1 MDVSF
6 NILECFDE
14 NICNLDITRN
24 YIYVLQLVDDR
35 YYVGRT
41 GNILRRIQEHFTGCG
56 ALYTM
61 KFKPLKLIEVTEE
74 LKNTDEKNKTLEI
87 MNKYG
92 WEKVRGA
99 HWCSLEIKKPN
110 IEKNKKHK
118 VNKVKK
124 EVEYDIDKNIREL
137 YCSENKNII
146 DISEMLNITPGLVAF
161 RLEKTNIVNRRQ
173 LSRGYFEYIGS
184 DLYKINIE
192 RRKEKR
198 EKNSTI
204 IIETNNVPSTKL
216 DLTNIKQ
223 RIRDKILNAKSCE
236 CI

>member
-14 NICNLDITRN
+14 NISNLDITKN
-24 YIYVLQLVDDR
+24 YIYVLQLIDDR

-56 ALYTM
+56 ALYTI
-61 KFKPLKLIEVTEE
+61 KYKPLKLIEIKEE
-74 LKNTDEKNKTLEI
+74 LTNKDERNKTIEI

-92 WEKVRGA
+92 WEKVRGSN
-99 HWCSLEIKKPN
+99 WCSLEIKKPN

-118 VNKVKK
+118 VNKDKI

-146 DISEMLNITPGLVAF
+146 EISEILDKTPGLVAF
-161 RLEKTNIVNRRQ
+161 RLEKMNIVNRRQ
-173 LSRGYFEYIGS
+173 LSSGYFEYIGS

-192 RRKEKR
+192 RRKKKR
-198 EKNSTI
+198 EKKSTI
-204 IIETNNVPSTKL
+204 IIETKNDTSTKL

-223 RIRDKILNAKSCE
+223 LIRDKILNAKSCE

>member
-1 MDVSF
+1 MDISF

-14 NICNLDITRN
+14 NISNLDITRN
-24 YIYVLQLVDDR
+24 YIYVLQLIEDR

-61 KFKPLKLIEVTEE
+61 KYKPLKLIEIKEE
-74 LKNTDEKNKTLEI
+74 LTNTDERNKTIEI

-110 IEKNKKHK
+110 IEKNKKYK
-118 VNKVKK
+118 VNKDKK
-124 EVEYDIDKNIREL
+124 EVKYDIDKNIREL

-146 DISEMLNITPGLVAF
+146 EISVMLDITPGLVAF
-161 RLEKTNIVNRRQ
+161 RLEKLNIVNRRQ

-184 DLYKINIE
+184 DLYKINIM
-192 RRKEKR
+192 RKKEKR

-204 IIETNNVPSTKL
+204 IIETNNNTSTKL
-216 DLTNIKQ
+216 DLKNIKQ
-223 RIRDKILNAKSCE
+223 RIRDKILNAKSCD

>member
-1 MDVSF
+1 MDISF
-6 NILECFDE
+6 NILDCFDE
-14 NICNLDITRN
+14 NISNIDITRN
-24 YIYVLQLVDDR
+24 YIYVLKLVDNR

-61 KFKPLKLIEVTEE
+61 KYNPIKVIEITEE
-74 LKNTDEKNKTLEI
+74 LKNTDERNKTIEI

-92 WEKVRGA
+92 WEKVRGS

-110 IEKNKKHK
+110 IEKNKRTK
-118 VNKVKK
+118 VNKYKK
-124 EVEYDIDKNIREL
+124 ELEYDIDENIREL

-146 DISEMLNITPGLVAF
+146 EISEMLSITPGLVAF
-161 RLEKTNIVNRRQ
+161 RLEKMNIVNRRQ

-184 DLYKINIE
+184 ELYKINIE

-198 EKNSTI
+198 EKKSNI
-204 IIETNNVPSTKL
+204 IMETNNDTSAKL
-216 DLTNIKQ
+216 DLKNIKQ

>member
-1 MDVSF
+1 MDISF

-14 NICNLDITRN
+14 NICNLDITKN
-24 YIYVLQLVDDR
+24 YIYVLQLIEDR

-61 KFKPLKLIEVTEE
+61 KYKPLKIIEITEE
-74 LKNTDEKNKTLEI
+74 LTNADERNKTLEI

-99 HWCSLEIKKPN
+99 QWCSLEIKEPN
-110 IEKNKKHK
+110 IEKKKC
-118 VNKVKK
+118 KVKK
-124 EVEYDIDKNIREL
+124 IKKEIEYDVDKNIRML
-137 YCSENKNII
+137 YCNENKNIVEI
-146 DISEMLNITPGLVAF
+146 SKILDISPGLVAF
-161 RLEKTNIVNRRQ
+161 RLEKLNIVNRRQ
-173 LSRGYFEYIGS
+173 LSRGYFEYVGS

-198 EKNSTI
+198 QKKSITI
-204 IIETNNVPSTKL
+204 DTYNDTSKL
-216 DLTNIKQ
+216 DLKNIKQ
-223 RIRDKILNAKSCE
+223 RIRDKILNAYSV
-236 CI
+236 